1 MNMKYSITKTNIDS
15 ITSKEIFISKA
26 EFDMHMN
33 LYNKVYTSSET
44 KTDEGIE
51 YLDKEIFKVYD
62 IFDTKYIM
70 TIYYN
75 E

>member
-1 MNMKYSITKTNIDS
+1 MKYSITKTTIDS
-15 ITSKEIFISKA
+15 ISSKEIFISKA
-26 EFDMHMN
+26 EFEMYMN
-33 LYNKVYTSSET
+33 IYNKVYTSSEL

-75 E
+75 L